1 MPSRRLHPAGI
12 GIYAVQAIGR
22 ALFPLVIIFG
32 LSLLGQRGDGIDW
45 TRTLIYGLIGIG
57 AATIAGYVRWST
69 TTYAVDERAIHHHTG
84 VIRQEDTDVP
94 LTRVEALDVQQGLLQ
109 RLLGV
114 YAVHVQTGG
123 GGGGGGGREGPGPGG
138 GGKGGEIELPALGA
152 GAVLELRE
160 RVGAPAPAVDEG
172 ARLRLGFGSLLV
184 AALTAAQLGII
195 VPVLA
200 FGFQI
205 AQQAFEEDQGRTA
218 ARVLPD
224 TMGEWILAVGVL
236 LGAAWA
242 LSVVGAGVVFAGFT
256 VPRDGDRLRIR
267 RGLLSRREAT
277 IPVARVRAVRV
288 VEGVLKRPFRLA
300 ALQLEVTGYAEEAAV
315 ARTLFPLLRV
325 RSVAGALER
334 LLPELADD
342 PTRLASPPARAWR
355 RYLLAPS
362 LAALGAGALAALL
375 LSSTWPLAVLIL
387 GVAYGQARWH
397 AAGWRLAE
405 GHLAIRSLRLAR
417 VTVLA
422 PSSNR
427 ESHELAQSVLQR
439 RARLADL
446 RVDFGKK
453 TAARI
458 RHLDEADAT
467 DAWQTL
473 AAP

>member
-32 LSLLGQRGDGIDW
+32 LSLLGERGGGGDW
-45 TRTLIYGLIGIG
+45 TRTLIYALIGIG
-57 AATIAGYVRWST
+57 AATLAGYVRWST
-69 TTYAVDERAIHHHTG
+69 TTYGVDERAIHHHTG

-94 LTRVEALDVQQGLLQ
+94 LTRVEALDVQQGPLQ

-114 YAVHVQTGG
+114 YSVHVQTGG
-123 GGGGGGGREGPGPGG
+123 GGG
-138 GGKGGEIELPALGA
+138 KGGEIVLPALGA
-152 GAVLELRE
+152 GAVSELRE
-160 RVGAPAPAVDEG
+160 RVGAPAPAADES
-172 ARLRLGFGSLLV
+172 ARLRLGFGSLLA

-200 FGFQI
+200 FGFQV
-205 AQQAFEEDQGRTA
+205 AQQAFQDDNGRTA
-218 ARVLPD
+218 VRALPD
-224 TMGEWILAVGVL
+224 TMGEWILLAAVL

-242 LSVVGAGVVFAGFT
+242 LSVVGAGVAFAGFT
-256 VPRDGDRLRIR
+256 VARDGDRLRIR

-288 VEGVLKRPFRLA
+288 VEGVLRRPFGLA
-300 ALQLEVTGYAEEAAV
+300 TLQMEVTGYAEEAAV

-325 RSVAGALER
+325 RNVRGALER
-334 LLPELADD
+334 LLPELADE
-342 PTRLASPPARAWR
+342 PTGLVSPPTRAWR
-355 RYLLAPS
+355 RYLFAPA
-362 LAALGAGALAALL
+362 LAALGAGAIAAVV
-375 LSSTWPLAVLIL
+375 LSSVWPLALLML
-387 GVAYGQARWH
+387 GVGYGQARWH

-405 GHLAIRSLRLAR
+405 GRLAIRSLRLAR

-422 PSSNR
+422 PARYR

-439 RARLADL
+439 RARVADL

-458 RHLDEADAT
+458 RHLDQGDAT
-467 DAWQTL
+467 AAFKSL
-473 AAP
+473 ASS

>member
-1 MPSRRLHPAGI
+1 MPSRRLHPAGV

-22 ALFPLVIIFG
+22 ALFPLVVIFG
-32 LSLLGQRGDGIDW
+32 LSLLGQRGDGVDW
-45 TRTLIYGLIGIG
+45 SRTLIYGLIGIG

-94 LTRVEALDVQQGLLQ
+94 LTRVEALDVQQGPLQ

-123 GGGGGGGREGPGPGG
+123 GGG
-138 GGKGGEIELPALGA
+138 KGGEIVLPALGA

-160 RVGAPAPAVDEG
+160 RVGAPAPVVDEA
-172 ARLRLGFGSLLV
+172 ARLRLRFGSLLV
-184 AALTAAQLGII
+184 AALTAGQLGII

-205 AQQAFEEDQGRTA
+205 AQQAFQEDRGRSA
-218 ARVLPD
+218 ARALPD
-224 TMGEWILAVGVL
+224 TMGEWLLVAGVL

-242 LSVVGAGVVFAGFT
+242 LSVIGGAVAFAGFT
-256 VPRDGDRLRIR
+256 VARDGDRLRIR

-277 IPVARVRAVRV
+277 IPVSRVRAVRV
-288 VEGVLKRPFRLA
+288 VEGVLRRPFGLA
-300 ALQLEVTGYAEEAAV
+300 TLQMEVTGYAEEAAA
-315 ARTLFPLLRV
+315 ARTLFPLVRV
-325 RSVAGALER
+325 RSVGGALER
-334 LLPELADD
+334 LLPELADE
-342 PTRLASPPARAWR
+342 PTGLVSPPARAWR

-362 LAALGAGALAALL
+362 LAALGVGAVAALV
-375 LSSTWPLAVLIL
+375 LSSVWPLAVLVP
-387 GVAYGQARWH
+387 GVVYGQARWH

-405 GHLAIRSLRLAR
+405 GRLAIRSLRLAR
-417 VTVLA
+417 ITVLA

-427 ESHELAQSVLQR
+427 ESHELAQSLLQR

-467 DAWQTL
+467 DAWRTL
-473 AAP
+473 AA

>member
-22 ALFPLVIIFG
+22 ALFPLLIIFG

-45 TRTLIYGLIGIG
+45 TRTALYGLIGIG

-123 GGGGGGGREGPGPGG
+123 GGG
-138 GGKGGEIELPALGA
+138 KGGEIELPALGA

-200 FGFQI
+200 FGFQV
-205 AQQAFEEDQGRTA
+205 AQQTFEEDQGRTA

-242 LSVVGAGVVFAGFT
+242 LSVVGAGVAFAGFT
-256 VPRDGDRLRIR
+256 VARDGDRLRIR

-288 VEGVLKRPFRLA
+288 VEGVLRRPFGLA
-300 ALQLEVTGYAEEAAV
+300 TLQMEVTGYAEEAAV
-315 ARTLFPLLRV
+315 ARTLFPLLRT
-325 RSVAGALER
+325 RSVFGALER
-334 LLPELADD
+334 LLPELADE
-342 PTRLASPPARAWR
+342 PGGLSRPPARAWR
-355 RYLLAPS
+355 RYLLVPS
-362 LAALGAGALAALL
+362 SAAVVVGALAAIW
-375 LSSTWPLAVLIL
+375 LSSPWPVAVLVF
-387 GVAYGQARWH
+387 GVVYGQARWH
-397 AAGWRLAE
+397 AAGWRLSE
-405 GHLAIRSLRLAR
+405 GRLAIRSLRLAR
-417 VTVLA
+417 ITVLA
-422 PSSNR
+422 PSTNR

-453 TAARI
+453 THARI
-458 RHLDEADAT
+458 RHLDQADAT
-467 DAWQTL
+467 TAFEAL
-473 AAP
+473 ASS